1 MAKAPKFSPHFN
13 KELGKRYY
21 TAKDYYSDM
30 KKAGLEPY
38 NPNSVAKK
46 EPKKYERSAWANSM
60 LQDIRNR
67 NGAKPGDRFVQEL
80 VNRGYTQERAQE
92 ARRLAN
98 ER

>member
-1 MAKAPKFSPHFN
+1 MPKPPKFSPHFN

-38 NPNSVAKK
+38 NPDSVKK
-46 EPKKYERSAWANSM
+46 RESKPYERSAWANHM

-67 NGAKPGDRFVQEL
+67 AGRNPGERFLNELAK
-80 VNRGYTQERAQE
+80 RGYTNERAEQ
-92 ARRLAN
+92 ARRIAN